1 MAVDLMGQ
9 WRYPLRRLRHSVVL
23 RLLAVVILFSCV
35 LTLLLT
41 ALQIERDYSA
51 GVALIEN
58 RLADIDK
65 SYRDSLGEA
74 LWRLDDAQLRLEL
87 GGIVRLADVSTAQ
100 VRQSGSGTAPL
111 LVSAGKPAGGP
122 AITREYPL
130 VYRVLGKEQRIGTLY
145 VQATLNDLYDDL
157 THTALLILVTQ
168 AANTFLVSLFIF
180 YVLTRLVT
188 RHLAVLAHTVE
199 DYDFREPAQPLKLN
213 RRAPREPDELERVV
227 TAFNSMGARLH
238 HAYLDEREAAAER
251 EARRSAEA
259 ANRAKGEFLANMSHE
274 LRTPLNAILGYAQ
287 ILRRDASLSEHH
299 REGVGVIQRS
309 GEHLLALI
317 GDALDFARVEAGR
330 LRIEMNDVPLAGTL
344 DAIREIIEVKI
355 AQKHVEFIWRVAP
368 DVPDAVRAD
377 ERRLRQVLLNL
388 LVNAFNYT
396 DQGSVSLLIEM
407 SAAGKVCFEVRD
419 TGIGMDA
426 DQLQTIF
433 EPFEQIMH
441 TERGASGTGLGL
453 TISQQLLR
461 AMGSEIHVQS
471 QPGRGSLF
479 WFELD
484 AAAVVAPLEA
494 PARTDARMAT
504 GYKGPRR
511 KVVVIDD
518 VAMNRAVMVEYLG
531 RLGFQIVEATGGRQ
545 GLARILS
552 ERPALIV
559 TDVVMADMDGLE
571 ATRRLRQIQG
581 FANVPVIATSA
592 SPSGVGE
599 QRSLAAGANA
609 FLSKPID
616 FDKLLAQLAR
626 LLDLEW
632 TYTEA
637 NDPAVVLDAPTA
649 PLVPVPEKEL
659 QQLHLLARRGDMQ
672 EIALWAERVG
682 RHAPHYHA
690 FTARILSLA
699 KGYQSK
705 TLLHLVEEQLER
717 QAVR

>member
-1 MAVDLMGQ
+1 MAVNLMGE
-9 WRYPLRRLRHSVVL
+9 WWYPLRRFQHSVVL
-23 RLLAVVILFSCV
+23 RLLAIAILFSCV

-41 ALQIERDYSA
+41 ALQIHREYSE

-87 GGIVRLADVSTAQ
+87 GGMLRLADISMAQ

-111 LVSAGKPAGGP
+111 VVSAGKPASGP
-122 AITREYPL
+122 AMAREYPL
-130 VYRVLGKEQRIGTLY
+130 VYRVLGKEQHIGTLY
-145 VQATLNDLYDDL
+145 VQATLSDLYNDL

-168 AANTFLVSLFIF
+168 AANIFLVSLFIIF
-180 YVLTRLVT
+180 ILTRLVT
-188 RHLAVLAHTVE
+188 RHLVVLARTV
-199 DYDFREPAQPLKLN
+199 DRYDFREPGVPLKLN

-238 HAYLDEREAAAER
+238 RAYLDEREAAAER

-287 ILRRDASLSEHH
+287 ILRRDASLSERH
-299 REGVGVIQRS
+299 RDGVGVIQRS

-317 GDALDFARVEAGR
+317 GDALDFARIEAGR
-330 LRIEMNDVPLAGTL
+330 LRVEMGDVLLAATL
-344 DAIREIIEVKI
+344 DAIREIVEVKN
-355 AQKHVEFIWRVAP
+355 AQKHVDFIWRVAP

-388 LVNAFNYT
+388 LVNALNFT
-396 DQGSVSLLIEM
+396 DHGSVSLLIEM

-426 DQLQTIF
+426 DKLQTIF
-433 EPFEQIMH
+433 EPFEQIAH
-441 TERGASGTGLGL
+441 TERGTGGTGLGL
-453 TISQQLLR
+453 TISQQFLH
-461 AMGSEIHVQS
+461 AMGSEIRVQS
-471 QPGRGSLF
+471 QPGRGSVF
-479 WFELD
+479 WFELE
-484 AAAVVAPLEA
+484 AASGAPPAA
-494 PARTDARMAT
+494 PAVADTRMAT

-511 KVVVIDD
+511 KVLVTDD
-518 VAMNRAVMVEYLG
+518 VAMNRAVMVEFLG
-531 RLGFQIVEATGGRQ
+531 RLGFEIIEATGGRQ
-545 GLARILS
+545 GLAKTLS

-559 TDVVMADMDGLE
+559 TDIVMADMNGLD
-571 ATRRLRQIQG
+571 ATRRLREIQG
-581 FANVPVIATSA
+581 FSNVPVIATSA
-592 SPSGVGE
+592 SPSGADE
-599 QRSLAAGANA
+599 QRSLEAGANA

-616 FDKLLAQLAR
+616 FDKLLAQVAR

-632 TYTEA
+632 IYADTDHPVVAQETA
-637 NDPAVVLDAPTA
+637 AGPPVAVPDD
-649 PLVPVPEKEL
+649 EL
-659 QQLHLLARRGDMQ
+659 GELHLLARRGDMQ
-672 EIALWAERVG
+672 EIALWAERVA
-682 RHAPHYHA
+682 RDNPHYHA
-690 FTARILSLA
+690 FTTRILGLA

-705 TLLHLVEEQLER
+705 ALLSLVEEQLER
-717 QAVR
+717 KAVR